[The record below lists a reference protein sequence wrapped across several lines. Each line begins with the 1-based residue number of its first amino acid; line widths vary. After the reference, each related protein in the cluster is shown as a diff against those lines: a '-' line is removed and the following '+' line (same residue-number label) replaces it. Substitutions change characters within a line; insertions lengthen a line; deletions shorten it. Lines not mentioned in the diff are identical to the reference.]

1 MRTRWFLAAIGLLAL
16 APLAA
21 LLLALERAPRV
32 ERPVVITPDQ
42 VERAK
47 RIVDTHRYRVRPG
60 MIGVVNVLPDDADAA
75 ANYLARRF
83 AQGSAGVTLGE
94 GKVDLQLSV
103 PVLGHPPAAFL
114 NIGATLVQTLGLPRL
129 ESLRV
134 GRLPVPTALV
144 DRFAPTLLRWLGR
157 DAEVR
162 MALDALQ
169 QVRMSTTRLTVV
181 YRWQGGN
188 PFRAGSSVFA
198 AADRERLLR
207 QQTLLA
213 TASRR
218 DGSAP
223 ATLSGV
229 LQPQLQL
236 AAERSAGGDAVA
248 ENRAAILVTT
258 LHVLGVPLHQVLPE
272 AAGWPRPVGRSVT
285 LDGRDDL
292 AKHFMLSAAIAAY
305 ADTALAD
312 AIGLYKEIE
321 DARSGSGFSFN
332 DLAAD
337 RAGTTFG
344 EKAVAGVAPAGQL
357 QHRVAAGVQ
366 DTDLMPPWRDLP
378 ESLPEPVF
386 RQRFGGVDA
395 PAYRAMMQEIEQRVA
410 ALRVLR

>member
-1 MRTRWFLAAIGLLAL
+1 MRMRRPITDRAGSRRG
-16 APLAA
+16 APAS
-21 LLLALERAPRV
+21 RS
-32 ERPVVITPDQ
+32 
-42 VERAK
+42 
-47 RIVDTHRYRVRPG
+47 
-60 MIGVVNVLPDDADAA
+60 
-75 ANYLARRF
+75 AR
-83 AQGSAGVTLGE
+83 Q
-94 GKVDLQLSV
+94 VDLQLSV

-144 DRFAPTLLRWLGR
+144 DRFAPSLLRWLGR

-188 PFRAGSSVFA
+188 PVRAGSSVFA

-236 AAERSAGGDAVA
+236 AAERSAGGDAIA

-305 ADTALAD
+305 ADGVGRHDRPVQGDRGCAQRQRVLVQ
-312 AIGLYKEIE
+312 
-321 DARSGSGFSFN
+321 RP
-332 DLAAD
+332 AAD

-344 EKAVAGVAPAGQL
+344 EKAVAGVAPPGSCSCGS
-357 QHRVAAGVQ
+357 RRECR
-366 DTDLMPPWRDLP
+366 TPT
-378 ESLPEPVF
+378 
-386 RQRFGGVDA
+386 
-395 PAYRAMMQEIEQRVA
+395 
-410 ALRVLR
+410 